1 MDRTRT
7 IVGIAALLIGLLVG
21 YLWWG
26 GSTQR
31 LEKQLG
37 DARAAAQAADR
48 QLEAAQSE
56 GRKAVEKLK
65 ALEER
70 LAAVEADLARERI
83 QRARQVGNGR
93 K

>member
-1 MDRTRT
+1 MDKTRT

-26 GSTQR
+26 VSTQR

-70 LAAVEADLARERI
+70 LAAVEADLARERM
-83 QRARQVGNGR
+83 QRARQVGKGR

>member
-1 MDRTRT
+1 MNRTVT

-26 GSTQR
+26 TGTQG
-31 LEKQLG
+31 LEKQLA
-37 DARAAAQAADR
+37 DARAATQAVER
-48 QLEAAQSE
+48 QLEAARTE
-56 GRKAVEKLK
+56 ARRAAEKVKAV
-65 ALEER
+65 EER

-83 QRARQVGNGR
+83 RRAREAGKGS